1 MARPYE
7 LYCKKTNN
15 VIYVHIDDSRQPGHL
30 IRAYDVCLM
39 GHSGLFFM
47 LTMKTVQT

>member
-7 LYCKKTNN
+7 LYCKKNNN

-30 IRAYDVCLM
+30 LSLIRVFAVCLM
-39 GHSGLFFM
+39 GHSGP
-47 LTMKTVQT
+47 